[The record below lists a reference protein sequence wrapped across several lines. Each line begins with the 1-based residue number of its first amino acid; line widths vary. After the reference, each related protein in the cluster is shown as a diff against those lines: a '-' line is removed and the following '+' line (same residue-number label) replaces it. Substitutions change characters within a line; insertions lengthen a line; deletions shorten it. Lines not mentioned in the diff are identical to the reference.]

1 MKKSVLLE
9 TSARHAHLSRRVLDI
24 LFGEGYELTHKKDL
38 SQPGQFATN
47 ERIQVIGPKGSFPSV
62 SILGRSARKPRS
74 SSLLRTP
81 VLSA

>member
-62 SILGRSARKPRS
+62 SSSARSARKRRLS
-74 SSLLRTP
+74 SPLRTP
-81 VLSA
+81 ALSA

>member
-38 SQPGQFATN
+38 SHERAYPGHWPKGQFPQ
-47 ERIQVIGPKGSFPSV
+47 RIDSRPGPPGNP
-62 SILGRSARKPRS
+62 GRALCYGRPFYRLEASCA
-74 SSLLRTP
+74 
-81 VLSA
+81 

>member
-47 ERIQVIGPKGSFPSV
+47 ERIQVIAQRAV
-62 SILGRSARKPRS
+62 SPAYRFSARSARKPRS